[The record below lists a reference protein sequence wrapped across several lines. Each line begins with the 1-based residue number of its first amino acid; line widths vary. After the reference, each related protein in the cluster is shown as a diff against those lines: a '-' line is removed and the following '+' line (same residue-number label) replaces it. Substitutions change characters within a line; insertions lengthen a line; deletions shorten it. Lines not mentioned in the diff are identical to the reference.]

1 MPTGVPQLA
10 AWPLS
15 GNSANQEAFQQ
26 KLLSCSQHPG
36 ETRSLHLMNPSSKSG
51 AVGVWKGVEIPLKV
65 L

>member
-15 GNSANQEAFQQ
+15 GNSANQEVFQQ
-26 KLLSCSQHPG
+26 KLLGCSQHPG
-36 ETRSLHLMNPSSKSG
+36 EARPPYLMNPSSKSG
-51 AVGVWKGVEIPLKV
+51 TAGVWKGVEIPLEV